1 MAQRFHAEEGEING
15 EKVTKLTITMALTK
29 EQIAIAEKTEGI
41 TVTRVPQ
48 MVSVRLLG

>member
-1 MAQRFHAEEGEING
+1 MIQRFRSEEGEIDG

-29 EQIAIAEKTEGI
+29 EQIAIAEKTEGL

-48 MVSVRLLG
+48 MVGVSLLR